1 MAEERMHSTN
11 HSDDAR
17 DVLVLPDRFLPGG
30 LQPDPFQ
37 LIGQTGPIVAFQD
50 LVTAALSLR
59 ASLRRVLHHVDD
71 SVGHVGRCVSHRNM
85 FAALEM
91 QSFDADPRGDYRQAA
106 GQSFQNLQAR
116 SAADAQRDGQHP
128 GRRDKRANV
137 RNVGVEFH
145 FFSHA
150 ANGLAKIYLQNV
162 LLRFLSDR
170 VVVYPQ
176 LPYDRYLESI
186 NRCDMFVNPFP
197 FGNTNGIVDTVRQ
210 GLPGVCL
217 TGAEVHSHIDEGLFK
232 RLGLP
237 EWLITHW
244 PEQYVKA
251 AVRLVNNSD
260 EREEL
265 SRLIQQSDPDKI
277 LFHGNAALFA
287 DAVEWLHKTHA
298 RHSAEDVRVLRP
310 PAKARRK
317 RS

>member
-1 MAEERMHSTN
+1 MCNATIFLINLRLAPIQMAALGHPATTHSPFV
-11 HSDDAR
+11 DY
-17 DVLVLPDRFLPGG
+17 VLVEDDYLGDPHCFSEKVVALPRESIPYRPPANCPVIAPKIRSA
-30 LQPDPFQ
+30 PDPVR
-37 LIGQTGPIVAFQD
+37 IAVA
-50 LVTAALSLR
+50 
-59 ASLRRVLHHVDD
+59 ASLMKINPQFL
-71 SVGHVGRCVSHRNM
+71 S
-85 FAALEM
+85 ALR
-91 QSFDADPRGDYRQAA
+91 QIADQT
-106 GQSFQNLQAR
+106 
-116 SAADAQRDGQHP
+116 
-128 GRRDKRANV
+128 
-137 RNVGVEFH
+137 NVGVEFH

-237 EWLITHW
+237 EWLITHS